1 MFNIIHLATHT
12 HIFTIWHSWLSADE
26 RYEQTHTLFSG
37 SLNAL
42 MFSIEEVRYIDRQ
55 TSTCL
60 GEETLMLRKQTEN
73 GRRARS
79 VLQNQTNVATATFM
93 HQSNKGFYTMRVS
106 LFLVCTL
113 VFACSGVSSTGAFV
127 GGALENQLK
136 LLERKYGMHGT
147 AQRTKKKGAGK
158 KKTRINCKEQPLK
171 PVCLGAKLKKLE
183 SQMKSYVMRKRVSL
197 LETSMKSQFSA
208 TNRREDTVEKDVKSV
223 KAAILKLEQRLNET
237 LERGFELG
245 SGQSGFSQTEP
256 VPAWPLTPVKI
267 NIR

>member
-1 MFNIIHLATHT
+1 MT
-12 HIFTIWHSWLSADE
+12 
-26 RYEQTHTLFSG
+26 RHTLFSG

-106 LFLVCTL
+106 LFLVWTL
-113 VFACSGVSSTGAFV
+113 IFACSGVSSTGAFV